1 MADRGELL
9 TLLQYY
15 IDHNKEH
22 AAELVDLGAK
32 LTQDGLDAAQVL
44 AAAGLMQQAVA
55 CLEKTQATLSS
66 GRGG

>member
-1 MADRGELL
+1 MAGEGERL

-22 AAELVDLGAK
+22 AAELVEMAAG
-32 LTQDGLDAAQVL
+32 LTADGFDAAPVA

-55 CLEKTQATLSS
+55 SLETAKASLS
-66 GRGG
+66 